1 MSHSSSNH
9 GHAEEETKGEG
20 IRKETCNAREE
31 ELGWSMLMQM
41 MWRKELNLE
50 ADQFINANA
59 NLDTGGKDLED
70 EEEVLDEELEEG
82 DYSTDG

>member
-1 MSHSSSNH
+1 
-9 GHAEEETKGEG
+9 
-20 IRKETCNAREE
+20 
-31 ELGWSMLMQM
+31 MLMQM

-59 NLDTGGKDLED
+59 NLDAGGKDLED